1 MMKVTISALS
11 RIFDIGHTFGDELI
25 VSIFDLIETDGCSG
39 RCRSNY
45 WRLHNAVFNL
55 FRGIIF

>member
-1 MMKVTISALS
+1 MKVTVSALG

-25 VSIFDLIETDGCSG
+25 VSIFDLMKADWCSG
-39 RCRSNY
+39 RCRSDY
-45 WRLHNAVFNL
+45 WRLHYAVFNL